1 MRTRLRRLPETSKLL
16 CKQRKLPPDQYKIL
30 LLRGERVTQLAN
42 SIALKRLL
50 GLELCEAFLLSNL
63 VQ

>member
-1 MRTRLRRLPETSKLL
+1 LL